1 MAGSAVARCARFTM
15 NGRAIPLAVVFGI
28 VSAAAF
34 AQTNDPVSQLRA
46 CSTMERAER
55 LKCLDDLSRNID
67 QATGSV
73 EANRWTVSE
82 TTSPVDYRPIVTAST
97 FSRGPDGS
105 SAQLSISC
113 RGGRTEM
120 VITGSTLS
128 GRAWDYATTYSIN
141 RRPPVQVPTGSSSS
155 GAGVAVQ
162 GDVVRLLQ
170 SFPDEGEIAIH
181 LASRTAAAIDLSF
194 PLGGVKSVREKIAA
208 ACKWPSAVASPR
220 P

>member
-1 MAGSAVARCARFTM
+1 M
-15 NGRAIPLAVVFGI
+15 NGRAIPLSVVFGI

-34 AQTNDPVSQLRA
+34 AQTNDPVSRLRA
-46 CSTMERAER
+46 CSTMERVER

-73 EANRWTVSE
+73 ETNRWTVSE

-97 FSRGPDGS
+97 FSRGSDGS

-120 VITGSTLS
+120 VITGSALS
-128 GRAWDYATTYSIN
+128 GKAWDYATTYSIN
-141 RRPPVQVPTGSSSS
+141 RRPPVQLPTGSPSS

-162 GDVVRLLQ
+162 GDIVRLLQ

-194 PLGGVKSVREKIAA
+194 PLGGVKSVRERIAA